1 MLDII
6 MIYFNR
12 IYVRK
17 KKSPKKKE
25 YGASLKKNPRKVD
38 EEQIRKGFIRLYIIH
53 TCMNIKTIPDGPA
66 NFLSRNKMG
75 MHQSWAPP
83 GTYDVKE
90 VA

>member
-6 MIYFNR
+6 TIYFNR

-17 KKSPKKKE
+17 KEITEKRIWGFPKEEPK
-25 YGASLKKNPRKVD
+25 KVD